1 MGSAADITPVREF
14 GPFSKA
20 DITTGF
26 WRSSYV
32 RHQRRRQI
40 TDPMATAMAQ
50 KQTARRAFM
59 AAKAPAG
66 EVVGW
71 SELWQKEDWWAIW
84 LGLGLVIA
92 AIVAYLAGGTIKQLA
107 VKPALVALS
116 KICAWLPY
124 RFGPRYAS

>member
-1 MGSAADITPVREF
+1 
-14 GPFSKA
+14 
-20 DITTGF
+20 
-26 WRSSYV
+26 
-32 RHQRRRQI
+32 
-40 TDPMATAMAQ
+40 MATAMAQ
-50 KQTARRAFM
+50 KQTA

-71 SELWQKEDWWAIW
+71 SELWQREDWWAIW

-107 VKPALVALS
+107 VKLALVALS